1 MKYNH
6 KLILIP
12 LIAIVLTGCNKPK
25 PPVTSEDIFTS
36 DDIVLMK
43 KEMKKSFNFF
53 YKEVQDDETSPAY
66 GLIADV
72 ARGNVASVASVGFG
86 LAAMPIG
93 VNEGWI
99 TLEDAEKRVSGTL
112 DTLLNIETINGFYYH
127 FLDMDT
133 GMRSG
138 GSELSV
144 IDTGIMVI
152 GALIAGEY
160 FKGEIETKAIAIYER
175 VNWKWYT
182 GLNPNGSKPQFRM
195 SYNPDT
201 HLFSGYWDFYAE
213 QLMLYVLGA
222 GSPNVDFRTDKALYD
237 GFRRARGAYDGNNF
251 IYSWFGSLFTYQY
264 SHAFIDFGSY
274 IDADGVDWFQNS
286 VDASIA
292 SYDYCVDNKDRIATF
307 SEGSWGLTACD
318 TKLGYSGLLGTPPRG
333 FSPSGD
339 PDYRKIE
346 GTVAPAAALGS
357 MPFTPKYSLQALR
370 NYDSNLDLQGIYG
383 FYDSYD
389 LVNKW
394 YSFTYIGIDK
404 GITLLMLANA
414 LDGFI
419 WNLSNKIDVI
429 TLGLERIGFVARDKR
444 EY

>member
-175 VNWKWYT
+175 VN
-182 GLNPNGSKPQFRM
+182 
-195 SYNPDT
+195 
-201 HLFSGYWDFYAE
+201 
-213 QLMLYVLGA
+213 
-222 GSPNVDFRTDKALYD
+222 
-237 GFRRARGAYDGNNF
+237 
-251 IYSWFGSLFTYQY
+251 
-264 SHAFIDFGSY
+264 
-274 IDADGVDWFQNS
+274 
-286 VDASIA
+286 
-292 SYDYCVDNKDRIATF
+292 
-307 SEGSWGLTACD
+307 
-318 TKLGYSGLLGTPPRG
+318 
-333 FSPSGD
+333 
-339 PDYRKIE
+339 
-346 GTVAPAAALGS
+346 
-357 MPFTPKYSLQALR
+357 
-370 NYDSNLDLQGIYG
+370 
-383 FYDSYD
+383 
-389 LVNKW
+389 
-394 YSFTYIGIDK
+394 
-404 GITLLMLANA
+404 
-414 LDGFI
+414 
-419 WNLSNKIDVI
+419 
-429 TLGLERIGFVARDKR
+429 
-444 EY
+444 